1 MLDRLSVDNLVLIRS
16 AELELAPGL
25 NVITGETGA
34 GKTIVTQAVG
44 LLLGGRADDALVGPA
59 SGEAYVEA
67 AFVDVADETLPE
79 ALRDLAPEDAEE
91 LVLARRVVADGR
103 SRALAWGRSCARGDL
118 EEAGGALL
126 EVVSQHEARRLTR
139 PAVQLDLLDAAA
151 GEHALEARGAMVAA
165 WRDLVAARERAEAA
179 AGAEAGRLRAIAEA
193 EALVEALDAAGLAP
207 GEDDELRSER
217 ARLRHVDE
225 LYAAAAGAAERIN
238 PEEGTGAL
246 GLVGEAVRAVE
257 DASELDSSLSESATA
272 LAEAQ
277 GVLQEAAR
285 ELRRYADSL
294 EAEPGRLEVVESRL
308 ELLSD
313 LLRRFDAPAL
323 PELLGRGDAAR
334 ALLGVEQGQP
344 PLADRLAGELA
355 AAEAAADAAATRLRD
370 LREAA
375 AEPFCR
381 AVEQHLA
388 DLGMAAARLEVVL
401 ERRELGPRGA
411 DAAALLLQANPGL
424 PAAPAG
430 SAASGGELSRLALAI
445 RLAARDEGSPQT
457 LVFDEVDA
465 GIGGVTA
472 RALGEKLR
480 GLSISSQ
487 IVCITHLPQIAALA
501 DRHFRVVKELAE
513 QSETRIER
521 LDGDDVVAE
530 LVRMLGADAGDQD
543 ATALAISMRAD
554 RAHRDRQRR

>member
-1 MLDRLSVDNLVLIRS
+1 VLDRLSVDNLVLIRA

-67 AFVDVADETLPE
+67 AFAGVADEALPE
-79 ALRDLAPEDAEE
+79 ALRDLAPDDAEE

-103 SRALAWGRSCARGDL
+103 SRALAWGRSCARSDL
-118 EEAGGALL
+118 EEAGSALL

-151 GEHALEARGAMVAA
+151 GEQAVEARGAMAAA
-165 WRDLVAARERAEAA
+165 WRALVEARERAEAA
-179 AGAEAGRLRAIAEA
+179 AGAEEGRLRAIAEA

-207 GEDDELRSER
+207 GEDDELRAER
-217 ARLRHVDE
+217 GRLRHVDE

-257 DASELDSSLSESATA
+257 DASGLDAS
-272 LAEAQ
+272 LAEPAAALSDAQ

-294 EAEPGRLEVVESRL
+294 EAEPGRLEVVEARL

-313 LLRRFDAPAL
+313 LLRRFDAATL
-323 PELLGRGDAAR
+323 PDLLGRRDAAR
-334 ALLGVEQGQP
+334 ALLDAEQGQP
-344 PLADRLAGELA
+344 PLAERLAEELA
-355 AAEAAADAAATRLRD
+355 AAEAAAGAAAERLHE
-370 LREAA
+370 LRLAA

-401 ERRELGPRGA
+401 EPRELGPRGA
-411 DAAALLLQANPGL
+411 DAAALMLQANPGL

-480 GLSISSQ
+480 GLAASSQ
-487 IVCITHLPQIAALA
+487 VVCITHLPQVAALA
-501 DRHFRVVKELAE
+501 DRHFRVAKELAE

-521 LDGDDVVAE
+521 LEGDEVVAE
-530 LVRMLGADAGDQD
+530 LVRMLGADAGDED
-543 ATALAISMRAD
+543 ARALAVSMRG
-554 RAHRDRQRR
+554 R

>member
-1 MLDRLSVDNLVLIRS
+1 MLERLSVDNLVLIRG

-59 SGEAYVEA
+59 SREAYVEA
-67 AFVDVADETLPE
+67 AFAGVAEATLPG

-103 SRALAWGRSCARGDL
+103 SRALAWGRSCARSDL
-118 EEAGGALL
+118 EQAGSALL

-151 GEHALEARGAMVAA
+151 GEPAAEARRAMAAA
-165 WRDLVAARERAEAA
+165 WRALVEARERAAVA
-179 AGAEAGRLRAIAEA
+179 AGAEEGRLRAIAEA
-193 EALVEALDAAGLAP
+193 GSLVEALDAAGLAP
-207 GEDDELRSER
+207 GEDEDLRAER
-217 ARLRHVDE
+217 GRLRHVDE

-238 PEEGTGAL
+238 PDEGTGAL

-257 DASELDSSLSESATA
+257 DASELDATLAEHAAALSEAHV
-272 LAEAQ
+272 Q
-277 GVLQEAAR
+277 LQEAAR

-294 EAEPGRLEVVESRL
+294 EAEPGRLEVVEGRL

-313 LLRRFDAPAL
+313 LLRRFDAPSLAG
-323 PELLGRGDAAR
+323 LLARGDAAR
-334 ALLGVEQGQP
+334 ALLDDEQSGR
-344 PLADRLAGELA
+344 PLAERLAAELA
-355 AAEAAADAAATRLRD
+355 AAEAASGAAAARLRE

-388 DLGMAAARLEVVL
+388 DLGMAAARLEVVMAP
-401 ERRELGPRGA
+401 REPGPRGA

-445 RLAARDEGSPQT
+445 RLAARDEASPQT

-480 GLSISSQ
+480 GLAATSQ
-487 IVCITHLPQIAALA
+487 VVCITHLPQVAALA
-501 DRHFRVVKELAE
+501 DRHFRVVKELAA

-521 LDGDDVVAE
+521 LEGDDVVAE

-543 ATALAISMRAD
+543 AQALAASMRA
-554 RAHRDRQRR
+554 R